1 MDNSQSC
8 AWYVFFM
15 GRRQRL
21 SQFVGVS
28 DAEVLALIADSRT
41 PPDVRQAAVCE
52 AKFRKLR
59 NVRKRRRG

>member
-1 MDNSQSC
+1 
-8 AWYVFFM
+8 M

-28 DAEVLALIADSRT
+28 DAEVLALIANPQT
-41 PPDVRQAAVCE
+41 PRDVRQAAVRE

-59 NVRKRRRG
+59 NVRKRRRR